1 MKNHKEF
8 FQYVIPSMLAFALS
22 GVYSIADGFTE
33 YGRLGNSYGCHD
45 RRFPHQYRP
54 GLSHGMAFSHGYDG
68 RRHCHRHRP
77 GVISPF
83 GLTFAPN
90 ITLILVNKSASIFG
104 GAMAVTC
111 YAPVSYICCVVQ
123 LLLQGVSDGCQPLL
137 SLSYGQGKEEKTQQ
151 LRNLAYRFSF
161 LCSWQDTC
169 SSVCPE

>member
-1 MKNHKEF
+1 MSVLLYTKKEKGRYSPLEKTPF
-8 FQYVIPSMLAFALS
+8 SLSEKIFQV
-22 GVYSIADGFTE
+22 G
-33 YGRLGNSYGCHD
+33 
-45 RRFPHQYRP
+45 
-54 GLSHGMAFSHGYDG
+54 
-68 RRHCHRHRP
+68 
-77 GVISPF
+77 ISPF

-137 SLSYGQGKEEKTQQ
+137 SLSYGQGKEKKTRQ

-161 LCSWQDTC
+161 LVSL
-169 SSVCPE
+169 VCVALLALPAPGTGRCPLRRLL